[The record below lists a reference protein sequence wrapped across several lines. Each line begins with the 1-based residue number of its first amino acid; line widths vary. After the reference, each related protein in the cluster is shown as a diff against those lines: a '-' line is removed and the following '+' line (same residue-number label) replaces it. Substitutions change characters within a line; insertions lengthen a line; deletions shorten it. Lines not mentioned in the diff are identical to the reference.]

1 MPDIDSA
8 PMLVSE
14 PTSLEAVRHGRPLKL
29 SAQQRERIRR
39 GFAALVREGLQFD
52 GVDVA
57 GEEPVRVLLSIR
69 EPGAYDLLASIRD
82 ARPLHRRLLSPRSV
96 DEISVLEDKLR
107 EAVETVLSGVQ
118 MLPII
123 LGAKS
128 VVVGTAADELNLV
141 PMVTDD
147 RYVMRVPTN
156 IFAIL
161 RSSRQAQAAA
171 EDLKHLFE
179 QDDSTITF
187 VQGKGPY
194 TREGATVM
202 EVPANMWE
210 RVREMHPAT
219 IFDSV
224 PRVEDPLLPLVTRT
238 PREDLPRPAQSDV
251 GPEDRG
257 RRTDVRMP
265 PPGPLL

>member
-1 MPDIDSA
+1 MPDVDSA

-14 PTSLEAVRHGRPLKL
+14 PLSLEAVRHGRPLKL
-29 SAQQRERIRR
+29 SAQQREKIRR
-39 GFAALVREGLQFD
+39 GFGALVREGLQFD

-96 DEISVLEDKLR
+96 DEVSVLEHKLR

-123 LGAKS
+123 MEARS
-128 VVVGTAADELNLV
+128 AVVGAVADELDLV
-141 PMVTDD
+141 PMVTDQ
-147 RYVMRVPTN
+147 RHVMRVPTN
-156 IFAIL
+156 IFAFL
-161 RSSRQAQAAA
+161 RSSPQAQAAA
-171 EDLKHLFE
+171 EELKHVFE

-187 VQGKGPY
+187 VRGRGPSG
-194 TREGATVM
+194 REGATVM
-202 EVPANMWE
+202 EVPANLWE
-210 RVREMHPAT
+210 RVREISTAS

-224 PRVEDPLLPLVTRT
+224 QQVEDPLLPLVTRT

>member
-14 PTSLEAVRHGRPLKL
+14 PLSLETVRRGRPLRL
-29 SAQQRERIRR
+29 PAQQREKIRR
-39 GFAALVREGLQFD
+39 GFAALVREGLQLD

-69 EPGAYDLLASIRD
+69 EPGAYDLLSSIRD

-96 DEISVLEDKLR
+96 DEVSVLEHKLR

-123 LGAKS
+123 MEAKS
-128 VVVGTAADELNLV
+128 AVVGALPDELDLV
-141 PMVTDD
+141 PMVTDE

-156 IFAIL
+156 IFVIL
-161 RSSRQAQAAA
+161 RSSPQAQAAA

-179 QDDSTITF
+179 QDGSTITF
-187 VQGKGPY
+187 VQGRGPSG
-194 TREGATVM
+194 REGATVM
-202 EVPANMWE
+202 EVPANLWA
-210 RVREMHPAT
+210 RLRETDPA
-219 IFDSV
+219 SV
-224 PRVEDPLLPLVTRT
+224 FESVQQVEEPLLPLVTRT
-238 PREDLPRPAQSDV
+238 PREDLPRPTHSDV

-257 RRTDVRMP
+257 PRIDVRMP